1 MPGRRAVIPVDT
13 AAYNKEMIVAEETI
27 PQMRERIEEQN
38 KELSKLRRENR
49 TLSAKELFREKG
61 YSPSHAELF
70 TASVEGDITPE
81 AVDEFV
87 TKFDLT
93 PAVTTE
99 EAPEAE
105 AQTEE
110 EAPAPDPG
118 EGLAEFSGGGSRSG
132 SGGAATPGSKTVTK
146 EQWRELQK
154 TDPAAARALLEQG
167 RVELNAGNFYVKS
180 GLYGN

>member
-1 MPGRRAVIPVDT
+1 MDT
-13 AAYNKEMIVAEETI
+13 AAYNKETIVAEETI

-38 KELSKLRRENR
+38 KELSQLRRENR
-49 TLSAKELFREKG
+49 TLTAKELFREKG
-61 YSPSHAELF
+61 YSPTHAELF

-93 PAVTTE
+93 PAEPKTE
-99 EAPEAE
+99 EAPEE
-105 AQTEE
+105 GTQTEE

-154 TDPAAARALLEQG
+154 TDPAAARMLLEQG
-167 RVELNAGNFYVKS
+167 RVELNPDNFYVKS
-180 GLYGN
+180 GQYGN